1 MNIVETVSVQCP
13 YCGEIVEMQIDCS
26 EGDQEYIEDCEVCC
40 HPLSVIVTVGDSR
53 VPTVMVLGE
62 DQ

>member
-1 MNIVETVSVQCP
+1 MNIIETVPIQCP
-13 YCGEIVEMQIDCS
+13 YCGEVVEMQIDCS

-40 HPLSVIVTVGDSR
+40 HPLRIIVTVGVTR
-53 VPTVMVLGE
+53 IPTVTVLGE